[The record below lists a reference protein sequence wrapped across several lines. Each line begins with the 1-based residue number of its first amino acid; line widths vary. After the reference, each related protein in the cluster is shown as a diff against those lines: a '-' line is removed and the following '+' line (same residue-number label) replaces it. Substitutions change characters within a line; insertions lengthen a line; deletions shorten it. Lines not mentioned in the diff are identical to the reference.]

1 MSIADHFDH
10 TEAQGFSRPQ
20 PLQARRQFG
29 ISLALVAVLALAIAS
44 VSLGMW
50 HDAAL
55 GALASGRADASF
67 AGALS
72 GAIPN

>member
-10 TEAQGFSRPQ
+10 SEAQGFGRPQ
-20 PLQARRQFG
+20 PLQARRQFQ
-29 ISLALVAVLALAIAS
+29 ISLALVVVLAIAIAS
-44 VSLGMW
+44 VGLGMW

-55 GALASGRADASF
+55 GALAYGHSDASF